1 MSLQPLKAIPRLRL
15 FIILALFVRQPGVG
29 QTWYSI
35 FKHSLYKAKLAC
47 FTKQTIN
54 NLQTNELAWPISL
67 SVNSSHCVLTAT

>member
-47 FTKQTIN
+47 FTKQTI
-54 NLQTNELAWPISL
+54 
-67 SVNSSHCVLTAT
+67 